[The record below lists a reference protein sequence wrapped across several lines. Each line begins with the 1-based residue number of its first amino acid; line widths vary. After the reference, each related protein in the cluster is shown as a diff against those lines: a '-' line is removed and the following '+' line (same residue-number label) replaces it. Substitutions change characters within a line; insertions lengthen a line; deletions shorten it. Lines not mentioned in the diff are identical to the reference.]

1 MTNYLICLVLHLSL
15 VDSPKIHSVS
25 VKYLH
30 QVKHVFVQNIFSQ
43 LVPHLGSWIKLK
55 MIQGQL
61 FMIRQWHFTLIIVEC
76 INKVFPQDILSLD
89 QFKTSGSIFIHTAL
103 QNVVSNFLKI
113 VLKMKKN
120 YYEKLKFVSAWM
132 LWGEMGQNIWCRKA
146 QIINV
151 WRWKKCH
158 FMLVSAF
165 QLSVLKQKPKQSVTN
180 QGTFLKLIQL
190 I

>member
-1 MTNYLICLVLHLSL
+1 MLHLSL
-15 VDSPKIHSVS
+15 VYSPKIHSVT

-61 FMIRQWHFTLIIVEC
+61 FMVRQWHFTLIIVEC
-76 INKVFPQDILSLD
+76 INKVFPQDILFLD

-113 VLKMKKN
+113 MLKMKNN
-120 YYEKLKFVSAWM
+120 YYEKLKYVPAWM
-132 LWGEMGQNIWCRKA
+132 LWGEMGQIIWCRKA
-146 QIINV
+146 QIINLNILV
-151 WRWKKCH
+151 FLKCGYDTEW
-158 FMLVSAF
+158 VSFGEIIANCVF
-165 QLSVLKQKPKQSVTN
+165 QLTLGSMRNTIGFPV
-180 QGTFLKLIQL
+180 
-190 I
+190 